1 MQWYKWCGVGL
12 ALALV
17 LGCGANETDQLLDT
31 PVAPAAESANTNA
44 ATTIVQASGQDT
56 PMIELWSHS
65 CALCH
70 VDGNAGAPRMG
81 NADEWAPRLAKG
93 KAVLLQHTLEGLNQM
108 PPLGYCMACERS
120 DFVAMIEFMTRGIDA
135 KPAEMAQ

>member
-1 MQWYKWCGVGL
+1 MQLYKWCFVGL
-12 ALALV
+12 VLALV
-17 LGCGANETDQLLDT
+17 FGCGANEPDQI
-31 PVAPAAESANTNA
+31 PAVPEAAPSV
-44 ATTIVQASGQDT
+44 VQASGQDL

-70 VDGNAGAPRMG
+70 VDGNAGAPRVG
-81 NADEWAPRLAKG
+81 NLEEWGPRLAKG
-93 KAVLLQHTLEGLNQM
+93 EAVLLQHTLEGINQM

-135 KPAEMAQ
+135 KQAESLR